1 MTDLTALQALGRF
14 LIQTHD
20 HGFQPDPERSWLRR
34 PSAGP
39 CAACRD
45 LQAALG
51 LEPSPV
57 ETSA

>member
-14 LIQTHD
+14 MQTHD
-20 HGFQPDPERSWLRR
+20 HGGQPDPERSWLRR
-34 PSAGP
+34 PSAAP
-39 CAACRD
+39 CAACRE
-45 LQAALG
+45 LQATLG